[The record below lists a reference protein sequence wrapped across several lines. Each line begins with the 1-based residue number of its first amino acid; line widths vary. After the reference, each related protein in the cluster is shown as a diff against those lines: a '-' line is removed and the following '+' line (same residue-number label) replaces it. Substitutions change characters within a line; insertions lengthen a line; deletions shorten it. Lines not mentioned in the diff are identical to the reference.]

1 LWAVEFGV
9 DGGVPE
15 VEAAVG
21 VVEAGFETVVGAV
34 AELV

>member
-1 LWAVEFGV
+1 MEFCR

-15 VEAAVG
+15 VQAAVG
-21 VVEAGFETVVGAV
+21 VVEAGFEAVVGGV